1 MLEERKQTWVK
12 FRTYLFTNLGSFA
25 GVSILYLAGISRSR
39 KKSCFQAYFIENPI
53 FNNRETPEVLT
64 SLSAMAIYILTI
76 IE

>member
-1 MLEERKQTWVK
+1 MFEERKQTWVK
-12 FRTYLFTNLGSFA
+12 FRTYLFTNLVSLA

-39 KKSCFQAYFIENPI
+39 KNPVFRPIFIENPI